1 MKALIIGVPGVGK
14 TTILK
19 RTLEKLGNYKE
30 TNFGT
35 EMLKAGKE
43 KGLVKNR
50 DQLRNL
56 PPKKEKKLQL
66 KAVKQIKKEQNLL
79 IDTHLA
85 IETKKGLLPGMPHK
99 LLKEINPERI
109 VLIETNAEEIKKR
122 RRKDKTRERKDFQID
137 PATHQDINRAHAA
150 TASTLT
156 GALIKIIKNEEGKI
170 DKAVKELVK
179 TLEE

>member
-19 RTLEKLGNYKE
+19 GALEKLENYK
-30 TNFGT
+30 TINFGT

-43 KGLVKNR
+43 KGIVKNR
-50 DQLRNL
+50 DQLRKLN
-56 PPKKEKKLQL
+56 PEKEKKLQL
-66 KAVKQIKKEQNLL
+66 KAVKKIKKEQNLL

-85 IETKKGLLPGMPHK
+85 IETKKGLLPGMPHRI
-99 LLKEINPERI
+99 LKEINPERI
-109 VLIETNAEEIKKR
+109 ILIETNAEDIIKR
-122 RRKDKTRERKDFQID
+122 RRKDETREREDFKID

-156 GALIKIIKNEEGKI
+156 GALIKIIKNQEGKI
-170 DKAVKELVK
+170 DKAVDELVN